1 MARFSLALTA
11 LLVFTAYTLHTL
23 ANEGVAAIFELFA
36 GGWSQQLFID
46 LFIACGVCTFWIIP
60 DAKKH
65 GISPWPFVIALP
77 FVGSVASL
85 TYITVREW
93 KRARV
98 PALAAA

>member
-1 MARFSLALTA
+1 MTRFALALIA
-11 LLVFTAYTLHTL
+11 LVTFTTYSLTIV
-23 ANEGVAAIFELFA
+23 ANEGLLAVLDLFA

-65 GISPWPFVIALP
+65 GVSPWPFVIALP
-77 FVGSVASL
+77 FVGSVATL
-85 TYITVREW
+85 AYITLREW

-98 PALAAA
+98 PALATA